1 MVFYLESW
9 FSWLWGGIQ
18 KTLKKRRK
26 QTRKTL
32 KSEEKEKR
40 RMREKS
46 NNSTVHLLVLNYIL
60 LENIFLKK
68 VVYSFIP

>member
-26 QTRKTL
+26 QT
-32 KSEEKEKR
+32 EEKHWKVKR
-40 RMREKS
+40 KKNEECEKS
-46 NNSTVHLLVLNYIL
+46 QITTLYIFIGFKL
-60 LENIFLKK
+60 YFARKHIFKK
-68 VVYSFIP
+68 SCL

>member
-1 MVFYLESW
+1 MVFVVMGRNPEN
-9 FSWLWGGIQ
+9 IKEKK
-18 KTLKKRRK
+18 KTGR
-26 QTRKTL
+26 RKTL

-68 VVYSFIP
+68 VVYGFIP